1 METKENKS
9 VFDTLNGI
17 NVNDKT
23 EKKSNGKN
31 ELTYLSWVWAWSE
44 VRKRYPSAMY
54 EIKMF
59 DGKPYIFDEKTG
71 YMCFT
76 SVTIENETH
85 EMWLPVMDSHNEA
98 MLAEPREV
106 KTKFNSYTVGKCT
119 MFDVNKTIMR
129 CLAKNLAMFGL
140 GLYIYA
146 GEDLPEDEKEQA
158 TQPQVN
164 KTQANQPQS
173 AQAKLEQ
180 AISEQTKWELETAIN
195 AAKNAE
201 TIEQLQKL
209 WNTDFAKFQS
219 NGMFRTA
226 VTLRKSQL
234 Q

>member
-23 EKKSNGKN
+23 EKKSNGKT

-44 VRKRYPSAMY
+44 VRKRYPSATY

-158 TQPQVN
+158 TKTQEKIEQAVSEQPQEEHITPEVQTAVN
-164 KTQANQPQS
+164 CAT
-173 AQAKLEQ
+173 
-180 AISEQTKWELETAIN
+180 N
-195 AAKNAE
+195 AD
-201 TIEQLQKL
+201 TIEQLQKV
-209 WNTDFAKFQS
+209 WNDWPHLQKHTAFK
-219 NGMFRTA
+219 TA
-226 VTLRKSQL
+226 VTLRKAQL